1 MFAEQQ
7 TPWLSTLREWF
18 QAADQSTML
27 RYPIKRDEYSQA
39 RQTCSHLERCFSYPS
54 PLSQFE
60 P

>member
-1 MFAEQQ
+1 MNAEIRE
-7 TPWLSTLREWF
+7 PWLATLCEWF
-18 QAADQSTML
+18 QSADQSTML

-54 PLSQFE
+54 VLSEFE